1 MPPFMVPPL
10 IKFALGAVGA
20 AAIVH
25 WAVQEVR
32 RFSEELERAKR
43 VKIGIR
49 PEQLPK
55 LRAIRCRGF
64 GDSGIS
70 DHRSVIRRSCGLI
83 TDY

>member
-1 MPPFMVPPL
+1 MAPFIVPPL
-10 IKFALGAVGA
+10 IKFALGAAGA

-32 RFSEELERAKR
+32 RLSEELERAKR

-55 LRAIRCRGF
+55 LRR
-64 GDSGIS
+64 DPVSGVW
-70 DHRSVIRRSCGLI
+70 RLRNQ
-83 TDY
+83 

>member
-1 MPPFMVPPL
+1 MPPFVVPPL

-32 RFSEELERAKR
+32 RLSEELERAKR

-55 LRAIRCRGF
+55 LRRDPVSGF

-70 DHRSVIRRSCGLI
+70 DQR
-83 TDY
+83 